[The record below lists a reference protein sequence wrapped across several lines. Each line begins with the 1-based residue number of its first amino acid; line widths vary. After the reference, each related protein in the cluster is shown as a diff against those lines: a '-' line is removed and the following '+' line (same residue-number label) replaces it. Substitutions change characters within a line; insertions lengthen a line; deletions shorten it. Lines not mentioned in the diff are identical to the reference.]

1 MSNNMTFINDVRNE
15 IDAFE
20 KWIDSQK
27 DTYEKYLICFVN
39 VYQDTD
45 DCWYSIDQVNLISA
59 YNYVK
64 ESIFNFKNSDMSKVF
79 YSATKLFSELTDL
92 DICIYRL
99 DKQKTVAVYPTDSRG
114 AEIYRG
120 NKNVCDIDIRYYLD
134 KIVLLRNSIKDILGI
149 YSSEYERLRSV
160 NITMTSQID
169 SKIKSYIN
177 SGDIESARKFMDGL
191 KQFIENN

>member
-99 DKQKTVAVYPTDSRG
+99 DKQKTVVVYPTDSRG

-120 NKNVCDIDIRYYLD
+120 NKNVRDIDIRYYFD

>member
-64 ESIFNFKNSDMSKVF
+64 ESIFNFKNSDMSKVS

-99 DKQKTVAVYPTDSRG
+99 DKQKTVVVYPTDSRG
-114 AEIYRG
+114 AEIYRR
-120 NKNVCDIDIRYYLD
+120 NKNVRDIDIRYYLD

-191 KQFIENN
+191 KQFVDNN